1 MKRLDTSTMDA
12 AKLTDFVKTAR
23 EEFNKLKSDQA
34 LGQNTNTA
42 RTKILKRDIA
52 RALTALNQ
60 AKKVEEK

>member
-1 MKRLDTSTMDA
+1 MKRLDTATMDA
-12 AKLTDFVKTAR
+12 AALTAFVTTAR
-23 EEFNKLKSDQA
+23 EEFNLIKRNQA
-34 LGQNTNTA
+34 LGQDTNTA